1 MPARQTCR
9 VRCAVVIAAVV
20 LAVLPAGCGS
30 SGPRF
35 PNVKAVA
42 SQPVVTTPATTA
54 STGTTTAAPSDPS
67 ASGPPNFVV
76 RATTEQGD
84 RVKVEGWFGPALT
97 AQESDVEGSALSG
110 CPEPANDGRA
120 MVVKLEMAITLES
133 SLSGKV
139 GFSTGNVAGTLMAF
153 VMGDGSGANC
163 GNGEPSATTAE
174 VGTMQPHETQH
185 YTMWL
190 VLPNAITPSDPHPSE
205 QTLGREHWLMLVPE
219 PSVDGSGYNQDQHSS
234 VSGPHV
240 VHCQS
245 ASESEGP
252 GINYLAVVGDTP
264 RTMTGEQSVMGE
276 AKCAGS

>member
-1 MPARQTCR
+1 M
-9 VRCAVVIAAVV
+9 
-20 LAVLPAGCGS
+20 LAGCGS

-35 PNVKAVA
+35 PNVRSTILHKPIAT
-42 SQPVVTTPATTA
+42 TTPATV
-54 STGTTTAAPSDPS
+54 STAATSTPAADPS
-67 ASGPPNFVV
+67 SSGPVSFVV

-84 RVKVEGWFGPALT
+84 RVKMEGWFGPALT
-97 AQESDVEGSALSG
+97 TQESDVEGSALSE

-139 GFSTGNVAGTLMAF
+139 GFSTGNVAGGSTTQQVMAF
-153 VMGDGSGANC
+153 VMGNGSRASC
-163 GNGEPSATTAE
+163 GNGEPSATTGE

-190 VLPNAITPSDPHPSE
+190 VLPNAITPADPHPSE
-205 QTLGREHWLMLVPE
+205 QTLGHEHWLMLVPE
-219 PSVDGSGYNQDQHSS
+219 PSVDGSGYNQDQRSS
-234 VSGPHV
+234 VSGPRV

-245 ASESEGP
+245 ASESGGP

-276 AKCAGS
+276 GKCAAG